1 MSPAQVYGYFIP
13 DGEDYVALASSM
25 GTACPNRPD
34 AGGIK
39 LTNRIGTAG
48 GFKVAYESVFCNQ
61 VFAVLAFDYTKWK
74 SDGYRAPEFSPSSSN
89 REQNLIKRAMRMR
102 DKEFK
107 NLKKVSDLVNQGYV
121 RCAPKPYATGWVEF
135 ADNMGTWFPAIAEEL
150 IYDPSLNDAFRT
162 GSLNNSV
169 GNGLAMDLDSVQVA
183 QIGLDLARATTT
195 VHQIGPHRD
204 IKPSNFSYGRSSGRV
219 TVLDWGTMVEEAVE
233 DSEMS
238 SLYISNCF
246 TAPERDYD
254 NAVNWLFPSE
264 RQGKSVTHSK
274 LLDVYSLGVTM
285 AYLRIFF
292 TLGGEFEFFKQAVM
306 STRVRTD
313 TITERRPFSLQD
325 QLREHGYDPTEEDA
339 ALSEI
344 ILGCT
349 EPHPSKRMSLEKLIE
364 SLEVYTDTYG
374 QANRTASR
382 SSDPLSPV
390 DSIEQLQELLDS
402 FENNS
407 HGKESE
413 RFDSEAPTAGRDNAK
428 SAYEEQQK
436 PSPRESVA
444 KRDEAHER
452 IRGIVFCKSKDD
464 ERFAYVF
471 HGDSQCKLVSYK
483 EGLDAAYELVKQKHI
498 TSQAEFRAL
507 INKKW
512 IYVTSSDEFTQNF
525 SKYVAAIER
534 DA

>member
-13 DGEDYVALASSM
+13 DDKDYEALASSM
-25 GTACPNRPD
+25 GTACPNKPGAYD
-34 AGGIK
+34 IK
-39 LTNRIGTAG
+39 LTNMIGTAG
-48 GFKVAYESVFCNQ
+48 GSKVAYESVFCNQ

-74 SDGYRAPEFSPSSSN
+74 SDLYRAPEFSPSSSN
-89 REQNLIKRAMRMR
+89 RDMELIKRAIRMR
-102 DKEFK
+102 DKEFA
-107 NLKKVSDLVNQGYV
+107 NLKKVYGLVSQGYV
-121 RCAPKPYATGWVEF
+121 RCAPRPYAIGWVQL

-162 GSLNNSV
+162 GNLNNSV

-204 IKPSNFSYGRSSGRV
+204 IKPSNFSYGRSGRV
-219 TVLDWGTMVEEAVE
+219 TVLDWGTMVEEPVK

-238 SLYISNCF
+238 SLYTSNCF

-254 NAVNWLFPSE
+254 NAVNWLLPSE

-306 STRVRTD
+306 STRLRTD
-313 TITERRPFSLQD
+313 AITERRPFSLQD
-325 QLREHGYDPTEEDA
+325 QLREHGYVPTEEDT
-339 ALSEI
+339 ALSKI

-349 EPHPSKRMSLEKLIE
+349 EPHPSRRMTLEDLIKSLKKYLA
-364 SLEVYTDTYG
+364 TYG
-374 QANRTASR
+374 QTNRTASR

-402 FENNS
+402 FANGS
-407 HGKESE
+407 SDRESE
-413 RFDSEAPTAGRDNAK
+413 RFDSEAPTTGRDNAK
-428 SAYEEQQK
+428 SAYEEHQK

-444 KRDEAHER
+444 KRDDAHER

-471 HGDSQCKLVSYK
+471 HGDSQCKLVPYK

-512 IYVTSSDEFTQNF
+512 IYTTSSDEFTQNF